1 MEECLFSS
9 EKKIGMAF
17 FTHCIIK
24 RTAEVT
30 NQISN
35 MYTVMVYI
43 YNIYSSI

>member
-9 EKKIGMAF
+9 EKKIGMDF
-17 FTHCIIK
+17 LTHCIIK

-35 MYTVMVYI
+35 MYTFTIFTVQYKE
-43 YNIYSSI
+43 